1 MVAQTR
7 RAFGDASRSSASDP
21 DPTSP
26 AIDRVQPTALTT
38 PDAPVATAPPAAGG
52 GRAAARWPA
61 ALLALVL
68 PALAGAAAVA
78 ASWERWINPL
88 VDSGREMDV
97 PWRLV
102 QGERLYADITYYYG
116 PLGPWLNAAVLRLL
130 GGRWI
135 VLQALCMLLG
145 AAIFWL
151 LYRLTRAAASRTAA
165 IAATSLGAALCMGA
179 PNGGAFLFPYS
190 TSCLL
195 ALAAALAAL
204 WASCLRPRPA
214 VTALA
219 AAALAV
225 ALATRVE
232 VGLAAAAALVI
243 AGGRSC
249 PRRETLRRTLVVVTS
264 AALLA
269 GALYAVA
276 LHGLTWHEMRH
287 DGPLTPFA
295 GMPREWARLYLH
307 VAGLDTPWKT
317 AGTFGLALVLDG
329 LMLAFLGL
337 CALPARQAPA
347 DAALA
352 AAPRRRGLRLERLLF
367 PGLALA
373 VVAAYLASPFAE
385 PFKNLPPMV
394 TVLPVA
400 AAIAACALLRRPLA
414 GRDRA
419 RFLLFAFSAAV
430 AVRVAL
436 GLAIGP
442 KMGPYSTLPLPGL
455 IATMAVLVFD
465 GLAPRLPRPAVF
477 RRRFAAL
484 LAVVAVVFLYRLDRV
499 EHRPGTRVLAT
510 EGGELRLPAREAQV
524 LGQTLAYLA
533 ARAHPGDTLTAFPES
548 GFFNFVTGLRNPL
561 RQDEMLPGV
570 CDSEHETEVTRRIEL
585 AGPRFVLLCNR
596 PTSEYGPASFGA
608 DYYAALW
615 SAVER
620 RYTLRAAF
628 GRARPTAQV
637 GAGRFFIRIYERL
650 PEPGVPAL
658 RLAAAHPAPPP
669 PPPPARRAAAGV
681 TTLAAFRPPPAAA
694 FRSAPA
700 AAFRP
705 AAAAYH
711 P

>member
-1 MVAQTR
+1 MPSGPAH
-7 RAFGDASRSSASDP
+7 SATYQ
-21 DPTSP
+21 TSP
-26 AIDRVQPTALTT
+26 TIDRVQPTVLTT
-38 PDAPVATAPPAAGG
+38 PDVQVTTAPPAAGG
-52 GRAAARWPA
+52 GRAAAASWPA
-61 ALLALVL
+61 AVLALVL

-102 QGERLYADITYYYG
+102 QGERLYADVTYYYG

-130 GGRWI
+130 GDHWI
-135 VLQALCMLLG
+135 VLQALCVLLG

-151 LYRLTRAAASRTAA
+151 TYRLTRAAASRTAA
-165 IAATSLGAALCMGA
+165 IAAATLGAALCMGA

-214 VTALA
+214 VTVLA

-232 VGLAAAAALVI
+232 VGAAAAAALVI

-249 PRRETLRRTLVVVTS
+249 PRRETLRRTAVVVAS

-269 GALYAVA
+269 GAIYAVA
-276 LHGLTWHEMRH
+276 LHGLTWREMRH

-295 GMPREWARLYLH
+295 GMPREWTRLYLH
-307 VAGLDTPWKT
+307 VAGLDAPWKT
-317 AGTFGLALVLDG
+317 AGTFGLGLLLDG
-329 LMLAFLGL
+329 LMLVFLGFF
-337 CALPARQAPA
+337 ALPGREAPA
-347 DAALA
+347 DAAADA
-352 AAPRRRGLRLERLLF
+352 AAAGSGGRGGVHRLLF

-400 AAIAACALLRRPLA
+400 AGIAACALLRRPLA

-465 GLAPRLPRPAVF
+465 GLAPRLPQPAVF

-499 EHRPGTRVLAT
+499 EHRPGTRVLDT

-533 ARAHPGDTLTAFPES
+533 ARARPGDTLTAFPES

-596 PTSEYGPASFGA
+596 PTGEYGPASFGA

-637 GAGRFFIRIYERL
+637 GAGRFFIRVYERL

-658 RLAAAHPAPPP
+658 RLAAADPAPQR
-669 PPPPARRAAAGV
+669 ARRTAGV
-681 TTLAAFRPPPAAA
+681 TALAAFRPPPAA
-694 FRSAPA
+694 
-700 AAFRP
+700 FRP
-705 AAAAYH
+705 ASASYR